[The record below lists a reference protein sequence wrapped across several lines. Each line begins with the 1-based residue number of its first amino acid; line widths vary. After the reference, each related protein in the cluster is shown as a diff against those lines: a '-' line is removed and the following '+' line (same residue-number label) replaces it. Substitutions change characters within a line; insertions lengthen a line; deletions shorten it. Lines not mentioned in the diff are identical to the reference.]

1 MKLLNEGKV
10 VLPKF
15 AIYSFDHKTI
25 RGAEI
30 VEAWTAGTEAEDL
43 ADAFAWIESAF
54 LGAHTA
60 KNMQWT
66 MRARATSTHGSTTL
80 PGSVP
85 VPTRAIN
92 NEVACLILRGLGLE
106 IHIRLTGL
114 RGAAHLNGREG
125 IIRGQDPTNDER

>member
-1 MKLLNEGKV
+1 
-10 VLPKF
+10 
-15 AIYSFDHKTI
+15 
-25 RGAEI
+25 
-30 VEAWTAGTEAEDL
+30 
-43 ADAFAWIESAF
+43 
-54 LGAHTA
+54 
-60 KNMQWT
+60 